1 MKLKKSK
8 TITLRLRNKNA
19 QNSRMLLRGF
29 KTQDGK
35 LWEGDVLFK
44 EFSQL
49 QDYIIYLK
57 LSLFSL
63 AKIAVNKTYSTQ
75 L

>member
-19 QNSRMLLRGF
+19 QNSRTLLRGF

-49 QDYIIYLK
+49 QENLSVTIALADNKCCGFYI
-57 LSLFSL
+57 
-63 AKIAVNKTYSTQ
+63 AEE
-75 L
+75 